1 MEHALVQTA
10 VEHPDELVEE
20 EEEEEEA
27 EEEDNGMKVEAVTFG
42 GAHTPTPFRYRH
54 KKRSKVWEEYKPVFL
69 NGKVQFAECL
79 YCHTR
84 MSCKDSNG
92 TSHLWRHQ
100 KICPGKDEVAQR
112 RQKDS
117 YFQCVL
123 LNESNSPVTP
133 HDPANQ
139 IITETLQ
146 DINSEDI
153 NSVIP
158 SRFKSKVWKEFRPIY
173 VEGKLQAA
181 DCVHCHKR
189 LSANKFG
196 GRSHLSRHLQTCQAR
211 SGRGPNHQKGLLHP
225 SSLPNLKSRVQ
236 DELSPAL
243 TNGKVQI
250 GEYSSKI
257 LRTSSSGDTSPV
269 VRPIQVV
276 PAHQPLPTSDVTS
289 LKKQRTS
296 LTTSTDIG
304 TRKVGQETSYQE
316 LARMIAMH
324 GYPLSLVEHEEMRR
338 FLKNLNP
345 MINTISHSD
354 IEGHCCALFQKEK
367 ASLKNKLALSSRRV
381 SLSASIWSPDGA
393 EPTVNYL
400 CLTAHFIDEDWKVR
414 RMIIKFGMFWSSPTD
429 VERMIHCKEAC
440 VPESEI
446 GAYNVIVDAIS
457 DWNLDQ
463 KLLSLTSV
471 DEVRNDAS
479 NLRLKEM
486 LVEKKCLPIR
496 GKLYNIACVDDV
508 LNSIISKV
516 QQNILHLVGDMVTDF
531 FVARTSSSLT
541 QQQLQE
547 IISQMSVKCPKED
560 AKWWHKIYFRLE
572 VLLHFKKSFP
582 FEEVTSPEDI
592 RVAESVC
599 KVLRTFY
606 RVIEVISG
614 PSPLTA
620 NMYFNEIWKVRT
632 VLQEEASSDHREIA
646 TLVMGMQEVFN
657 DYWQNSY
664 LWLSIP
670 VILDPRFKISFI
682 EFRLKRAFGSNS
694 ASYLSDIREAVRE
707 LFSEYCNHMDQPN
720 GGASSSVAV
729 VADDSDLFEDW
740 DQHLNEQASSQI
752 STELDNY
759 FEDSLVPRKD
769 DFDILNWWMCHT
781 TKYPTL
787 ATIAQD
793 ILAMPIS
800 AVQSE
805 AAFSSSGPVIP
816 KHHSTLNIKTIE
828 ALVCIRD
835 WTR

>member
-1 MEHALVQTA
+1 MEHPIIQQA
-10 VEHPDELVEE
+10 VEHLDER
-20 EEEEEEA
+20 
-27 EEEDNGMKVEAVTFG
+27 EEEDNNNSMKVEAAFEGV
-42 GAHTPTPFRYRH
+42 HTPFRYKH
-54 KKRSKVWEEYKPVFL
+54 KKRSKVWEEYKPIFQ

-79 YCHTR
+79 YCRSR

-100 KICPGKDEVAQR
+100 KICPAKVEVAQR

-117 YFQCVL
+117 YFPYVL
-123 LNESNSPVTP
+123 VNENDPVTP
-133 HDPANQ
+133 NDPVDQ
-139 IITETLQ
+139 IITETL
-146 DINSEDI
+146 EDI
-153 NSVIP
+153 NLVIP
-158 SRFKSKVWKEFRPIY
+158 SRFKSKVWKEFKPIY
-173 VEGKLQAA
+173 AEGKLQAA
-181 DCVHCHKR
+181 DCIHCQKR

-211 SGRGPNHQKGLLHP
+211 SGRGHNHQKGMFYP
-225 SSLPNLKSRVQ
+225 CSVPNLKSRGQ

-250 GEYSSKI
+250 AEYSSKF
-257 LRTSSSGDTSPV
+257 LRSSSSGDTSPI

-276 PAHQPLPTSDVTS
+276 PAHQPLPSPDFPS
-289 LKKQRTS
+289 LKKPRTS
-296 LTTSTDIG
+296 FMTTTTDTG
-304 TRKVGQETSYQE
+304 TRKVGHETAYQE
-316 LARMIAMH
+316 LARMIASH
-324 GYPLSLVEHEEMRR
+324 GYPLSIVEHEEMRR
-338 FLKNLNP
+338 FVKNLNP
-345 MINTISHSD
+345 MVYTVSRND
-354 IEGHCCALFQKEK
+354 MEGHCCALFQKEK
-367 ASLKNKLALSSRRV
+367 ANLKDKLAFSSRRV
-381 SLSASIWSPDGA
+381 PLSASIWTPDGA

-440 VPESEI
+440 VPESES
-446 GAYNVIVDAIS
+446 GAYNVIWDAIR

-471 DEVRNDAS
+471 GEVRNDAS
-479 NLRLKEM
+479 TSKLKEM

-496 GKLYNIACVDDV
+496 GKIYNIACVDDI
-508 LNSIISKV
+508 LNSIVSKV
-516 QQNILHLVGDMVTDF
+516 QQNILRLVGDLVTDF

-541 QQQLQE
+541 QQHLLE
-547 IISQMSVKCPKED
+547 VISQMSLKCPRED

-582 FEEVTSPEDI
+582 SEEVVSPEDI
-592 RVAESVC
+592 KVAESVC
-599 KVLRTFY
+599 KILRVFY
-606 RVIEVISG
+606 HVIEVISS
-614 PSPLTA
+614 PSSPTA

-632 VLQEEASSDHREIA
+632 VFQEEASNEHGEIA
-646 TLVMGMQEVFN
+646 TMVMEMQETFN
-657 DYWQNSY
+657 EYWKSSY

-682 EFRLKRAFGSNS
+682 EFRLKRAFGTNS
-694 ASYLSDIREAVRE
+694 ANFLSDIRETVRE
-707 LFSEYCNHMDQPN
+707 LFNEYCNSMDHLSGDASN
-720 GGASSSVAV
+720 GEAFDAV
-729 VADDSDLFEDW
+729 DNDSLEDW

-759 FEDSLVPRKD
+759 FEDGLVPRKD

-793 ILAMPIS
+793 ILAMPAS

-805 AAFSSSGPVIP
+805 AAFSSSGQVIP
-816 KHHSTLNIKTIE
+816 KHHSTLSIKTIE
-828 ALVCIRD
+828 ALVCTRD
-835 WTR
+835 WMR